1 MLSHLN
7 HAGFNITKNQLQ
19 LVEVV
24 RESSKFCLENVD
36 ERVFEGVLD
45 FTSDESEI
53 ISILQTAFNSLTNI
67 TPLNS
72 KNISFSIP
80 NREFKVFEI
89 PLEASLSPKALE
101 EHIKW
106 EFSVLF
112 PTLNSDDYVLRNLQL
127 KTRENRKKVLIAGL
141 SKHIIQALYNFS
153 TQNKLNLKFIDNSHF
168 AFNSTIRFRG
178 NRNVLSIY
186 LCSNYCSINSY
197 LGKEIQSTS
206 QFEVYD
212 NNSIIESVYDF
223 VENQNI
229 AYDKIHLA
237 SSLDVDELRLGLK
250 SKLNISVENANPFE
264 LVSTSE
270 SFIQNAYF
278 INLPN
283 SFSAAAGMCYRKI

>member
-7 HAGFNITKNQLQ
+7 HVGFNITKNQLQ

-36 ERVFEGVLD
+36 ERVFERVID
-45 FTSDESEI
+45 FNSDESEI

-80 NREFKVFEI
+80 FREFKVFEI
-89 PLEASLSPKALE
+89 PFEASLSPKALE

-106 EFSVLF
+106 EFSILF

-127 KTRENRKKVLIAGL
+127 ATRENQKKVLIVGL
-141 SKHIIQALYNFS
+141 SKYIIQALYKFS
-153 TQNKLNLKFIDNSHF
+153 IQNKLNLKFIDNSHF
-168 AFNSTIRFRG
+168 AFNSTIRFRE
-178 NRNVLSIY
+178 NRNVLSVY
-186 LCSNYCSINSY
+186 LCSNYCSIISY

-212 NNSIIESVYDF
+212 NNSIIDSVYDF

-237 SSLDVDELRLGLK
+237 SSLDVDELRIGLK
-250 SKLNISVENANPFE
+250 SKLNISVENANPFDF
-264 LVSTSE
+264 VPTSE

>member
-7 HAGFNITKNQLQ
+7 HVGFNITKNQLQ

-36 ERVFEGVLD
+36 ECVFEKT
-45 FTSDESEI
+45 FNFNSDEPEI
-53 ISILQTAFNSLTNI
+53 ISILQTAFNSLTKI

-80 NREFKVFEI
+80 IGEFKLFEI
-89 PLEASLSPKALE
+89 PFETSLSNRAMD
-101 EHIKW
+101 EHIEW
-106 EFSVLF
+106 EFSILF
-112 PTLNSDDYVLRNLQL
+112 PALNSDEYILRRL
-127 KTRENRKKVLIAGL
+127 KLATRENQKRLLIVGL
-141 SKHIIQALYNFS
+141 SKKIIQALYNFS
-153 TQNKLNLKFIDNSHF
+153 IQNKLKLKFIDNSHF
-168 AFNSTIRFRG
+168 AFNSTIKFRE
-178 NRNVLSIY
+178 NRNVLSVY

-197 LGKEIQSTS
+197 LGKELHTTS

-212 NNSIIESVYDF
+212 NNSIIDSVYDF

-229 AYDKIHLA
+229 AYDKVHLA

-250 SKLNISVENANPFE
+250 SKLNISVENANPFD
-264 LVSTSE
+264 SIATSE